1 MKLSLRTFVRTLL
14 FGSVVASLTA
24 LAAQDAAGVK
34 TPAAPDNTKV
44 NERDRNATAA
54 TADQQSNALSD
65 RQITQQIRQTLMKD
79 KSLSMYAHNVKI
91 ITQDG
96 VVTLK
101 GPVRSAEEKSLI
113 EAKAA
118 EVSGKDVKSELSVA
132 AKN

>member
-1 MKLSLRTFVRTLL
+1 MKQSLKTLARTLL

-24 LAAQDAAGVK
+24 LVAQDTPSDK

-44 NERDRNATAA
+44 NERDRNQTAA
-54 TADQQSNALSD
+54 TADQQSNALTD
-65 RQITQQIRQTLMKD
+65 RQITQQIRQTLIKD
-79 KSLSMYAHNVKI
+79 KSLSTYAHNVKI

-101 GPVRSAEEKSLI
+101 GPVRSAQEKSVI

-118 EVSGKDVKSELSVA
+118 EVSGKDVKSELTVA